1 MENDIQTKI
10 VELEKKVDA
19 VYESVEKMRKYMMWT
34 GLVTLGL
41 IVLPLI
47 ALAFIIPSLIDTYTT
62 ALSSF

>member
-10 VELEKKVDA
+10 AELEKKVDA